1 MSDMLKF
8 HGPMSHRA
16 RSQASKIS
24 PEDALNFNISFF
36 SLLFSQA
43 SVSKSSFQTKEATKV
58 LALFLDVYNF
68 ADSKLNS
75 EWSTTLLPKYLK
87 DTKRWAS
94 LFES

>member
-1 MSDMLKF
+1 MLKF

-16 RSQASKIS
+16 RSQAGKGS
-24 PEDALNFNISFF
+24 PKDALNFNVSFF

-43 SVSKSSFQTKEATKV
+43 SVSKSRSQTKEASKI
-58 LALFLDVYNF
+58 LALFLGGYNF

-87 DTKRWAS
+87 DTTKRCAS
-94 LFES
+94 LFEG